1 MSDRSRRLSRRHRP
15 AEDPSPALRA
25 GCVLAGVLFVA
36 AWLTLPSVREQLR
49 NSGEETR
56 LLSLHG
62 LICNALIQNSPGK
75 TVRDFDVCSAVP
87 SLSSASA
94 YDLP

>member
-1 MSDRSRRLSRRHRP
+1 M
-15 AEDPSPALRA
+15 
-25 GCVLAGVLFVA
+25 
-36 AWLTLPSVREQLR
+36 TTPSVREALR

-62 LICNALIQNSPGK
+62 LICNALVQNSPGK
-75 TVRDFDVCSAVP
+75 TVRDFDVCSAV
-87 SLSSASA
+87 SSFSNASP